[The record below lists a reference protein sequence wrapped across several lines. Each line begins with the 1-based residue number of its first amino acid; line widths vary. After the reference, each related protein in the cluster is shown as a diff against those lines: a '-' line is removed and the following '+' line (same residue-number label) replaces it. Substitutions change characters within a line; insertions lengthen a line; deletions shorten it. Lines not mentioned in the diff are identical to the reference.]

1 MLRSEL
7 LVAIALVISAFAS
20 LIVFYFTSA
29 KNVTEGKIQ
38 LPIHVDDDEDQCVKY
53 DPFDVAKA
61 EDVTDGYPIQPEAFW
76 RRVSLPKSSFV
87 FVFTC

>member
-7 LVAIALVISAFAS
+7 LVAFALVISAFAS

-29 KNVTEGKIQ
+29 KNTEGKVQ
-38 LPIHVDDDEDQCVKY
+38 LPVHVDDDDDQCVKY
-53 DPFDVAKA
+53 DPFDVVET

-76 RRVSLPKSSFV
+76 RRVCCKIVV
-87 FVFTC
+87 FVFMC